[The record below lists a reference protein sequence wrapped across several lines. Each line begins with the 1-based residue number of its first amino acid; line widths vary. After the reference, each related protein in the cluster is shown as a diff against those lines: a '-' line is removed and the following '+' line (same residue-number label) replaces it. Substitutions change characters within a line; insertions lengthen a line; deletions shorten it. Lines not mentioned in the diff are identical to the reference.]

1 MIVFALSI
9 CLSAFLLFQIQP
21 MIGKLILPWFGGT
34 SAVWSTVMLFFQI
47 LLTGGY
53 AYSHYLIGRIKV
65 SRQWKVHVALLAL
78 SVSLIVVLGFL
89 WVSPISPPAR
99 WKPVSGENPIGHIFM
114 LLAVSVGLPYFML
127 STNSPLIQSWF
138 SRMFPERSP
147 YRLYALSNLG
157 SLLALVSYPVIF
169 EPLLA
174 LRWQGWIWAGLY
186 IVYGALTGYA
196 SLIGKRSKTLTTPP
210 KTEVSPRPTKKT
222 IALWIALSGT
232 ASLMLLAVTNQIT
245 QEVAATPFLWIL
257 PLTLYLLSFILAF
270 ENERWYNRPIFSA
283 LLLISTMGFITL
295 AVRPTISYVIQIGV
309 YSVLAFACFM
319 ICHGELYRLRP
330 QPDHLTM
337 FYLVVSIGGTVGGI
351 FVNFVAPLI
360 FKGYWELTYGLAL
373 VGVLL
378 AAMMFIRPTP
388 GLAKRPRFLFNLLV
402 GTIVILTLI
411 FSVYYPIVISS
422 SALMSERNF
431 YGVVRVRRIE
441 QYGNQAANIL
451 VHGRTEH
458 GLQFIAAEAKD
469 RPTAYF
475 TAQSGIGLAIQNHPK
490 RNHSMKVGVLGLG
503 IGTLAAYGQP
513 GDEYR
518 LYEINPSVIKLA
530 EGYGGY
536 FSFLQ
541 DSQADVSVVLG
552 DARIAL
558 ERELAQG
565 ENQQFDLLILDAF
578 SSGSIPVHLT
588 TKEAVALY
596 LQHLSAEG
604 ILAANISNNYLD
616 LVPVF
621 KQLASYFDLDLVI
634 IETPGNQEIGA
645 AHVLWAL
652 MAQDPAL
659 LNVPAITERASTREA
674 TAKDI
679 NLWTD
684 DYSNL
689 FQILK

>member
-78 SVSLIVVLGFL
+78 SVGLIVVLGFL

-99 WKPVSGENPIGHIFM
+99 WKPLSGANPIGHIFM

-138 SRMFPERSP
+138 SRLFPERSP

-186 IVYGALTGYA
+186 IVYSILTGYA
-196 SLIGKRSKTLTTPP
+196 SFIGKRSKTPTIHPTTG
-210 KTEVSPRPTKKT
+210 VSPRPTNKT

-283 LLLISTMGFITL
+283 LLLISTVGFIALT
-295 AVRPTISYVIQIGV
+295 VRPSIAYVTQIGV

-330 QPDHLTM
+330 QPDHLTT
-337 FYLVVSIGGTVGGI
+337 FYLVVSIGGAVGGI
-351 FVNFVAPLI
+351 FVNFVAPFI

-373 VGVLL
+373 VGLLL
-378 AAMMFIRPTP
+378 AAMMFIRPAQ
-388 GLAKRPRFLFNLLV
+388 GSAKRPRFLFNLLV
-402 GTIVILTLI
+402 GTIVVITMI

-431 YGVVRVRRIE
+431 YGVVRVKRTE
-441 QYGNQAANIL
+441 QYGSQAANIL

-458 GLQFIAAEAKD
+458 GLQFIAAEEKG

-475 TAQSGIGLAIQNHPK
+475 TAESGIGLTIQNHPK
-490 RNHSMKVGVLGLG
+490 RNHHMKVGVLGLG

-530 EGYGGY
+530 EGYGEY

-634 IETPGNQEIGA
+634 IETPGNNAIGG
-645 AHVLWAL
+645 AHSLWAL
-652 MAQDPAL
+652 MAQDPSL
-659 LNVPAITERASTREA
+659 LNIPAITERASTRET